1 MMVSDGRAG
10 RSVVRALT
18 GGGERLVVQEAADHV
33 SEYVRRLANQ
43 GRAE

>member
-18 GGGERLVVQEAADHV
+18 GGERLVVQGAAEHV
-33 SEYVRRLANQ
+33 SEYVRRLANH

>member
-1 MMVSDGRAG
+1 MTVSDGRAG

-18 GGGERLVVQEAADHV
+18 GGERLVVQEAADHV
-33 SEYVRRLANQ
+33 GEYVRRLANR